1 MNTTKTLRSTN
12 YKERKKRSHDGAA
25 AAAGTGILLE
35 GLRKHK
41 LDIGGGSADALCDPL
56 LKNGNKRVV
65 IKPGSIKNDWLGLWK
80 APLRNPFNMYG
91 TLPSQIMS
99 RDKRKTFSYPPLT
112 DGSGESTDA
121 MEIGDCIDSIKI
133 SSVAGEDAVAA
144 ACKDGTDRLPVT
156 GSLDVNRISTMLSEP
171 KSSRSSITAS
181 TARSTIDSFRYSD
194 SFDDLVPEGEVGPS
208 SSSHLEVLLNNLY
221 VTTGNGFLS
230 GSLPENPWKNKNQ
243 VDADFIAVSLARK
256 RHSNPGLL
264 LFHDLEAIVSAPSR
278 YCRCGFSHLPHHSV
292 ACSLCVGAISN
303 RYGSVSPSNT
313 SHGLKSPR
321 LSSPALRNT
330 PSNDSRAANYKIS
343 SEEELLL
350 WSASTDSA
358 RATICRSG
366 VIQRPVKFDVNDDFM
381 VTDADDY
388 AALQT
393 RFGRIIYSPKFKDQH
408 YMYRFVVLTKEAQEA
423 VEALSRTLPN
433 NGKLPCSYV
442 PSMGGK
448 RYLTEFEIVRQLG
461 IQMSPG
467 WEHFM
472 YFKNSQKELVLRKRL

>member
-1 MNTTKTLRSTN
+1 MNTAKTLRTSN
-12 YKERKKRSHDGAA
+12 FKERKKRNHDGSATSA
-25 AAAGTGILLE
+25 VAGILLG

-41 LDIGGGSADALCDPL
+41 IGLGDDSSGALCDPL

-65 IKPGSIKNDWLGLWK
+65 IKAGSIKNDWLGLWK

-91 TLPSQIMS
+91 TVPSQIML
-99 RDKRKTFSYPPLT
+99 RDKRKTFSFPPLT

-121 MEIGDCIDSIKI
+121 VDIRECIDSIKI
-133 SSVAGEDAVAA
+133 SSVAGEDAVAGV
-144 ACKDGTDRLPVT
+144 CKDVADRLPVT
-156 GSLDVNRISTMLSEP
+156 GSLDVNRISTILSEP
-171 KSSRSSITAS
+171 KSSRSSVTAS

-194 SFDDLVPEGEVGPS
+194 SFDDLVPEGSAGPS

-221 VTTGNGFLS
+221 ITTGNGFLS

-243 VDADFIAVSLARK
+243 VDADFIAVSLARR
-256 RHSNPGLL
+256 RHSNPALL

-278 YCRCGFSHLPHHSV
+278 FCRCGFPHLPHHSV
-292 ACSLCVGAISN
+292 ACSLCTGATSD
-303 RYGSVSPSNT
+303 RFGSVSANSI
-313 SHGLKSPR
+313 SHGTTSPR
-321 LSSPALRNT
+321 LSSPALRNNQSHDARA
-330 PSNDSRAANYKIS
+330 SNHKIP
-343 SEEELLL
+343 SEEEMLL

-358 RATICRSG
+358 RATIRRAG

-433 NGKLPCSYV
+433 NGKLPCSYI

-448 RYLTEFEIVRQLG
+448 RFLTEFEIVRQLG

-472 YFKNSQKELVLRKRL
+472 YFKNTQKELVLRKRL